1 MNDLIDLFLD
11 DVCAGKHNETRKTYR
26 VKLSQLVRF
35 ARGRHVSYELIKQ
48 FEHDL
53 KTRTR
58 HKRGYRMVEGG
69 LSPYTIKSV
78 MQTVRHFCRWLYDNG
93 HTQEGIYKRI
103 KIVSP
108 PPPLPKAIDSAVVMR
123 LIDAALK
130 HSSEDWERFRNV
142 AIMYYLRDTGGRVGG
157 MCRVELSSINLDD
170 GTVETVEKGR
180 NVKLYI
186 NSPTIQAIRRWL
198 EYRDEIKPVTD
209 HLFISKRTK
218 QGMTRQGVLRMLNR
232 LAQRADVSGRV
243 NPHAWRHAF
252 ARDFLK
258 NGGELSQ
265 LAGLMNHSTIWVT
278 SNYYARWNDRELH
291 EAHLNNSPIN
301 QIDEVKHG

>member
-1 MNDLIDLFLD
+1 MSDLISLFLD
-11 DVCAGKHNETRKTYR
+11 DVCAGKHNETRKSYK
-26 VKLSQLVRF
+26 VKLAQLERF
-35 ARGRHVSYELIKQ
+35 AHGRKISGDLIRQ

-58 HKRGYRMVEGG
+58 HKRGYRMIEGG

-78 MQTVRHFCRWLYDNG
+78 MQTVRHFCRWLYDEG
-93 HTQEGIYKRI
+93 HMIEPVYKKI

-108 PPPLPKAIDSAVVMR
+108 PPPLPKAIDASVVMQ
-123 LIDAALK
+123 LVEAAQRS
-130 HSSEDWERFRNV
+130 SSEEWERFRNV

-157 MCRVELSSINLDD
+157 MCRVELSSINLQD
-170 GTVETVEKGR
+170 GTVETIEKGR

-186 NSPTIQAIRRWL
+186 NKPTVDAIAVWL
-198 EYRDEIKPVTD
+198 QYRKELDPITD

-218 QGMTRQGVLRMLNR
+218 QGITRQGVLRMLN
-232 LAQRADVSGRV
+232 ATAKHAKVSGRV

-265 LAGLMNHSTIWVT
+265 LAGLMHHSTIWIT
-278 SNYYARWNDRELH
+278 HNYYARWNDRELH
-291 EAHLNNSPIN
+291 EAHTTNSPIN
-301 QIDEVKHG
+301 QLQEKMQ

>member
-1 MNDLIDLFLD
+1 MFDLVELFLD
-11 DVCAGKHNETRKTYR
+11 DVCAGKNNETKKTYR
-26 VKLSQLVRF
+26 VKLAQLVRF
-35 ARGRHVSYELIKQ
+35 AGGRKITSELIKQ

-58 HKRGYRMVEGG
+58 HKRGYRIVEGG
-69 LSPYTIKSV
+69 LSPYTIKSI
-78 MQTVRHFCRWLYDNG
+78 MQTVRHFCRWLFDNG
-93 HTQEGIYKRI
+93 HIAENIHKRI

-108 PPPLPKAIDSAVVMR
+108 PPPLPKAIDSSVV
-123 LIDAALK
+123 IDLVKSARDN
-130 HSSEDWERFRNV
+130 SSDDWERARNV

-157 MCRVELSSINLDD
+157 LCRVDVSSVNLDD

-186 NSPTIQAIRRWL
+186 NAPTVSAIRAWL
-198 EYRDEIKPVTD
+198 VHRASMHPLTN

-218 QGMTRQGVLRMLNR
+218 QGMTRQAILRMLNR
-232 LAQRADVSGRV
+232 LAERAGVQGRV

-291 EAHLNNSPIN
+291 DAHANKSPIN
-301 QIDEVKHG
+301 QIQEIRS